1 MASDPAAKLRSD
13 PDLFARIAES
23 ALLVAEDLRDAY
35 FESTLSIAR
44 ATRAIFL
51 SGHGPRSIH
60 KVPPERPSPCAAA
73 FVDGG
78 LSRVDMEIGDP
89 LIVRAGI
96 FRVKEG
102 ERDLE
107 ARETFEHFPLMLGE
121 LRSGKKADSRY
132 GEVVRLIVE
141 QAALLAALE
150 DDRFSDI
157 RILMLHGPLQFV
169 TGVYFEHWFVLD
181 DYATMLG
188 GDERPH
194 VSSTLEGFDGWCTA
208 SASTCRRACEG
219 APAGG
224 RIPAV
229 CMMAY
234 LQQLIFRHCRE
245 RGVLLAG
252 VVERS
257 RGRSVT
263 RGIIER
269 FVIERPEM
277 FEHLANMNASRR
289 PGRIPHVDAILD
301 ATRYNDS
308 MLLSLVLEPGEA
320 LNWQPVET
328 RRRMRDERARLFPDV
343 KDTYVCVA
351 QSRYPIRIEVPSD
364 YGDRELDEI
373 LARVCDYASILPGYA
388 FPIGLD
394 IVDKYTAI
402 PQWMTKA
409 YRHLILAQYGRLLA
423 GDYIDMADTQSL
435 KMLIATQGSARRSR
449 RTRPEV

>member
-1 MASDPAAKLRSD
+1 M
-13 PDLFARIAES
+13 
-23 ALLVAEDLRDAY
+23 
-35 FESTLSIAR
+35 
-44 ATRAIFL
+44 
-51 SGHGPRSIH
+51 G
-60 KVPPERPSPCAAA
+60 
-73 FVDGG
+73 
-78 LSRVDMEIGDP
+78 IGDP

-121 LRSGKKADSRY
+121 LKSGKKADSRY
-132 GEVVRLIVE
+132 GDVVRLIVE

-157 RILMLHGPLQFV
+157 RILVLHGPLQFV
-169 TGVYFEHWFVLD
+169 TGVFFEHWFVLD

-188 GDERPH
+188 GGRPH
-194 VSSTLEGFDGWCTA
+194 VNRTLEGFEGWCA
-208 SASTCRRACEG
+208 CSGSTCRGVCDG
-219 APAGG
+219 ALAGG

-229 CMMAY
+229 CMIAY
-234 LQQLIFRHCRE
+234 LQQLVFRRCQE

-252 VVERS
+252 VIERS

-263 RGIIER
+263 RGVIER

-277 FEHLANMNASRR
+277 FEHLTDTGGTRR

-320 LNWQPVET
+320 LDWHPVET
-328 RRRMRDERARLFPDV
+328 RRRMRDDRARLFPDV

-351 QSRYPIRIEVPSD
+351 QSRYPIRVEVPSD
-364 YGDRELDEI
+364 YGDRELNEV

-409 YRHLILAQYGRLLA
+409 YRQLILAQYGRLLA
-423 GDYIDMADTQSL
+423 GDYIDMADTESL
-435 KMLIATQGSARRSR
+435 KMLIATQGTGRRSR